1 MGAPVPTPSSFRE
14 FDPAALSQIERYKL
28 LVGGV
33 VPRPIAWVS
42 TRSIDGADNLAPF
55 SFFCG
60 VGSDPMTMLFCPAN
74 NPDGSEKDSLRNAKS
89 ISEGGTGE
97 FVVNVVPHRLAQ
109 AMNQTSAN
117 LPIGTSE
124 FEACGVASAPC
135 RVVSARRV
143 LESPVA
149 YECATIQVIR
159 TNPGVSNGGNIVLG
173 RVVHVWVAD
182 GVANERL
189 QLDPGAIDAVG
200 RMGGF
205 GYSTTRDRFEIARP
219 D

>member
-1 MGAPVPTPSSFRE
+1 MSHTPPFVE
-14 FDPAALSQIERYKL
+14 LDPATLSQPDRYKL

-33 VPRPIAWVS
+33 IPRPIAWVS
-42 TRSIDGADNLAPF
+42 TRSPEGVDNLAPF
-55 SFFCG
+55 SFFSA

-74 NPDGSEKDSLRNAKS
+74 NGDGSEKDSLRNAKP

-109 AMNQTSAN
+109 VMNQTSAP
-117 LPIGTSE
+117 LPYGTSE
-124 FEACGVASAPC
+124 FEACGVASAPS
-135 RVVSARRV
+135 RVVAPKRV

-159 TNPGVSNGGNIVLG
+159 TNPGVANSGNIVLG
-173 RVVHVWVAD
+173 RVVHVWLAE

-189 QLDPGAIDAVG
+189 QLNPAAIDAVG
-200 RMGGF
+200 RMSGF
-205 GYSTTRDRFEIARP
+205 GYATTRERFEIVRP
-219 D
+219 G

>member
-1 MGAPVPTPSSFRE
+1 MTNHDAFAE
-14 FDPAALSQIERYKL
+14 FDPASLTQPERYKL
-28 LVGGV
+28 LVGGI

-42 TRSIDGADNLAPF
+42 TRSTDGADNLAPY

-60 VGSDPMTMLFCPAN
+60 VGSDPMTLLFCPAT
-74 NPDGSEKDSLRNAKS
+74 NPDGSEKDSLRNAKPL
-89 ISEGGTGE
+89 SEGGTGE
-97 FVVNVVPHRLAQ
+97 FVVNVVPHHLAE
-109 AMNQTSAN
+109 AMNRTSAH
-117 LPIGTSE
+117 LPYGTSE

-135 RVVSARRV
+135 RIVSPRRV

-149 YECATIQVIR
+149 YECTTIQVIR
-159 TNPGVSNGGNIVLG
+159 TNPGAPNGGNIVLG
-173 RVVHVWVAD
+173 RVVHVWLAH

-189 QLDPGAIDAVG
+189 QLDPARIDAVG

-205 GYSTTRDRFEIARP
+205 AYTTTRERFEIRRP